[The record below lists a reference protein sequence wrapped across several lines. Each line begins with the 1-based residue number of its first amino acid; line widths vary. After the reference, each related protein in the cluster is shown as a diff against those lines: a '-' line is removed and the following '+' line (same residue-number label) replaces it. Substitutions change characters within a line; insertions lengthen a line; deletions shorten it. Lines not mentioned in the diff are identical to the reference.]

1 MKLVITICG
10 TQSNFQL
17 PIFKLKPLF
26 RGSPETKSDVDVDVD
41 TEVNVVVG
49 RHVKN
54 RSTFASVETTQTQAE
69 IFPQKSLFILECID
83 NLYSH

>member
-26 RGSPETKSDVDVDVD
+26 RGSPEPKSDVDVD

-69 IFPQKSLFILECID
+69 IFPQKSIFILECID